1 MDLANKYVWVA
12 LLTTLGFGIIGWVDD
27 YKKIVHKNPKGLIA
41 RWKYFWQSVIGLAV
55 AASSKIEG
63 LRLLIVVI
71 GLLVIAGIIDVL
83 GWIKSISKEK

>member
-1 MDLANKYVWVA
+1 MSTKARILN
-12 LLTTLGFGIIGWVDD
+12 II
-27 YKKIVHKNPKGLIA
+27 
-41 RWKYFWQSVIGLAV
+41 IGLAV